1 MEGQGRYNFFPPSW
15 DILLFLHG
23 NQASRRDTQL
33 CDTSTSLVIGQNVD
47 GNKLFV
53 HNVNAETSKDR
64 LKKAFGKHG
73 RVMDAVNSGKNF
85 AFITYSCPEEVQA
98 AISAMN
104 GTVVCGRKILCE
116 AAKPDREGRGGRGG
130 GNFHTY

>member
-1 MEGQGRYNFFPPSW
+1 MRHSN
-15 DILLFLHG
+15 
-23 NQASRRDTQL
+23 R
-33 CDTSTSLVIGQNVD
+33 NVD

-53 HNVNAETSKDR
+53 HNVNAETSRDM

-73 RVMDAVNSGKNF
+73 RVKDAYNTGKDF
-85 AFITYSCPEEVQA
+85 AFITYSRPEEVQA

-116 AAKPDREGRGGRGG
+116 AAKSDREGRGGRGG